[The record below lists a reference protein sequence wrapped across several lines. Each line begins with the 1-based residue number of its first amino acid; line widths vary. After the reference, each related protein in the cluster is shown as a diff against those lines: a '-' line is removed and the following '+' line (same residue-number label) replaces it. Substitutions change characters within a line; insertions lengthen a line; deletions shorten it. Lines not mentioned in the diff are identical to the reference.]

1 MAAGAAILDL
11 DALAG
16 LDDARL
22 QAIELL
28 QGVACPVEAVDRR
41 IERIDVGPRRH
52 LLHAIGPEL
61 QGAVERRAGHGIV
74 EAAAEVEIA
83 ADQPVKPACL
93 AQHQSEISDIEGHAA
108 ALAGRLHAEG
118 GTLAGR
124 HGELGRGEPVACH
137 LESAIQRAERAAL
150 HQHLLDLHADA
161 ARLVRRRRRSAGR
174 GVGKVVTALK
184 RLADLG
190 ELVHDSALKATRH
203 REPAATAG
211 GLITV
216 QAQLV
221 ADLGAGGELHGDIEQ
236 AVGAGVLGPFEW
248 REGCLGGLEV
258 GMDLQV
264 GLAVGH
270 HLVTQAGD
278 VHRACDKRFGRG
290 KSRLGNQACRDR
302 SLELV
307 ALPVRRLGLE
317 QLAPRDVDSVAVE
330 LARAGDS
337 ELRTGIDH
345 PAGRVGEIDI
355 ADRILE

>member
-1 MAAGAAILDL
+1 MLGQRRGVPLDVRGDFPVRQRHLVLDGAV
-11 DALAG
+11 
-16 LDDARL
+16 DD
-22 QAIELL
+22 
-28 QGVACPVEAVDRR
+28 PVEV
-41 IERIDVGPRRH
+41 
-52 LLHAIGPEL
+52 PE
-61 QGAVERRAGHGIV
+61 QGQ
-74 EAAAEVEIA
+74 AA
-83 ADQPVKPACL
+83 
-93 AQHQSEISDIEGHAA
+93 
-108 ALAGRLHAEG
+108 
-118 GTLAGR
+118 
-124 HGELGRGEPVACH
+124 
-137 LESAIQRAERAAL
+137 
-150 HQHLLDLHADA
+150 
-161 ARLVRRRRRSAGR
+161 
-174 GVGKVVTALK
+174 
-184 RLADLG
+184 
-190 ELVHDSALKATRH
+190 
-203 REPAATAG
+203 
-211 GLITV
+211 
-216 QAQLV
+216 
-221 ADLGAGGELHGDIEQ
+221 AGGELHGDIEQ